1 MLTKPGDLGPKYE
14 AGEIELKM
22 PHLLCSLTSA
32 SQKKPISTYLLISN
46 YNFKKKQGIL
56 LNRRETLKCVRINP
70 TCVRKELD
78 RNSHTVTASH
88 IPPLPLQTGCWR
100 GLVQVF
106 RFGLR

>member
-14 AGEIELKM
+14 AGEIELTI

-70 TCVRKELD
+70 TCVRSWTGTPTLSQPARFHPFPFRLD
-78 RNSHTVTASH
+78 AGVVWMLAWS
-88 IPPLPLQTGCWR
+88 G
-100 GLVQVF
+100 
-106 RFGLR
+106 